1 MARFG
6 SIQRPT
12 RAVPLAFLAVIV
24 VGTLILML
32 PVSSASGQVVPFTTA
47 AFTATSATTVT
58 GLTVVDTATYW
69 SGFGEVVILVLI
81 QLGGLGIMTSAT
93 LLIITVSR
101 RLGIRTRLIAEGEH
115 KALSFGNVRTVV
127 RRIAGLFLAFEAVLA
142 VWLAAHFFG
151 RYDYDVPTA
160 LWHGL
165 FHSVSAFNN
174 AGFSLYSDSL
184 MGFVSDWW
192 ICLPIALAV
201 IFGGLGFPVITEL
214 YRERW
219 RPRTWSV
226 TTKLTVW
233 GSGFLFAFATLYFLV
248 AEWSN
253 DQTLG
258 PLDVSTKVL
267 AGFFTGV
274 MPRSA
279 GFNVIDIGEMGPNSL
294 MVTDALMFIGAGSAG
309 TSGGIKVTTFM
320 LLAFVMLAEVR
331 GEPDVTVGT
340 RRVGYD
346 VQRQALTVA
355 LFAIGLVAFGTLLVR
370 QISDLDLDR
379 VLFEVVSAFG
389 TTGLS
394 TSITSDLPSSAQW
407 ILMVL
412 MFLGRVGTI
421 TAVAALALHSQR
433 RLYRLPEDR
442 VIVG

>member
-1 MARFG
+1 MAR
-6 SIQRPT
+6 SRLITPT
-12 RAVPLAFLAVIV
+12 RAVPMAFLAVIA
-24 VGTLILML
+24 VGTLLLML
-32 PVSSASGQVVPFTTA
+32 PVSSASGKVVPLTTA

-58 GLTVVDTATYW
+58 GLTVVDTATHW

-93 LLIITVSR
+93 LLIIAVSR

-115 KALSFGNVRTVV
+115 KALSFGNVRTVL
-127 RRIAGLFLAFEAVLA
+127 RRIAALFLGFEAVLA
-142 VWLAAHFFG
+142 LWLAVRFVVA
-151 RYDYDVPTA
+151 YDYDVA
-160 LWHGL
+160 SAFWHGL
-165 FHSVSAFNN
+165 FHSISAFNN
-174 AGFSLYSDSL
+174 AGFALYSNSL
-184 MGFVSDWW
+184 MDFVDDWW
-192 ICLPIALAV
+192 ICFPIALAV
-201 IFGGLGFPVITEL
+201 IFGGLGFPVLVEL
-214 YRERW
+214 FRERAH
-219 RPRTWSV
+219 PRSWSV
-226 TTKLTVW
+226 TTKLTVG
-233 GSGFLFAFATLYFLV
+233 GSGLLFVFGTLYFLV

-253 DQTLG
+253 DETLG
-258 PLDVSTKVL
+258 PLGVSTKLL

-279 GFNVIDIGEMGPNSL
+279 GFNVIDVSEMGANSW

-355 LFAIGLVAFGTLLVR
+355 LFAVGLVAFGTLVVR
-370 QISDLDLDR
+370 QITDLDLDR

-394 TSITSDLPSSAQW
+394 TGITSDLPASAQW

-421 TAVAALALHSQR
+421 TAVAALALHSQS
-433 RLYRLPEDR
+433 RLYRLPEER